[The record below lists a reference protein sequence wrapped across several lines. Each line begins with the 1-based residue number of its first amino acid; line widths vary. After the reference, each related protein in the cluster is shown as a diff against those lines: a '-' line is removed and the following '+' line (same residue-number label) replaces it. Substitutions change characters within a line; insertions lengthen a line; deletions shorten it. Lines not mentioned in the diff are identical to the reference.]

1 MNKVGVLHSEHIDN
15 SRAIGYTISSLHCD
29 DLVYAPSGD
38 YLVSITMV
46 EDPNFLIVVEI
57 SSLLRPSWCMFVYI
71 VVLIVN
77 SSESESEMS
86 TTICGYPYTSRE
98 TDVQRFSPL

>member
-1 MNKVGVLHSEHIDN
+1 
-15 SRAIGYTISSLHCD
+15 
-29 DLVYAPSGD
+29 
-38 YLVSITMV
+38 MV

-57 SSLLRPSWCMFVYI
+57 SSPLRLSWCMFVYI

-77 SSESESEMS
+77 SSESESEMG

>member
-1 MNKVGVLHSEHIDN
+1 MDKVGVLHSEHIDN

-57 SSLLRPSWCMFVYI
+57 SSPLRPTWCMSVCIDVIIVYP
-71 VVLIVN
+71 
-77 SSESESEMS
+77 SESESEMG